1 MSDFLRNQKIVL
13 YGWGVTTKSAAQAFA
28 DSGCRLFGYV
38 DHPDEK
44 TDRSMRAEGVE
55 PLHTC
60 SKAVETADLI
70 LKSPGIPR
78 DTDFLLA
85 AEERD
90 IPCWSDLEFAYRLY
104 GGERMLVVTGS
115 NGKTTTVSLLT
126 HLLQTAGRSALA
138 LGNIGEGLLG
148 GMAQASEETYFVI
161 EASSFQLANVYHFAP
176 HGAAILNISPDHL
189 TWHKTMAD
197 YVRCKGN
204 VARFQK
210 GGDVVFLNP
219 NDAASLRLYHEGEFP
234 GEVHWID
241 TKGSWANRLREEKDL
256 WHLLGEHNIENAL
269 FAIALAHLSGISEK
283 DLRKG
288 LQSFRPVAHRLEWVQ
303 TVNGVQYINDSK
315 ATNVDA
321 TVKALS
327 GFQGDV
333 LLIAGG
339 MDKKVP
345 FDDFYEALRPVGK
358 ALLLF
363 GETKQQIAEGAKKA
377 GLTLPIIVVNTLQE
391 AVQKARQL
399 SVEGDTVL
407 LSPASASWDMY
418 HSYEERGDEFR
429 KIVQSLSVQTAH
441 DASTGGVG

>member
-13 YGWGVTTKSAAQAFA
+13 YGWGVTTKSAAKAFA
-28 DSGCRLFGYV
+28 SRGCQLFGFV
-38 DHPDEK
+38 DAPDED
-44 TDRSMRAEGVE
+44 TFRSMRACGVE
-55 PLHTC
+55 PLHTRC
-60 SKAVETADLI
+60 EAVQMADLI

-78 DTDFLLA
+78 ETDFLLA
-85 AEERD
+85 AREGA

-126 HLLQTAGRSALA
+126 HLLRTAGRSALA
-138 LGNIGEGLLG
+138 LGNIGEGLLA
-148 GMAQASEETYFVI
+148 GMAQAPDDTYFVI
-161 EASSFQLANVYHFAP
+161 EASSFQLAHVFTFAP
-176 HGAAILNISPDHL
+176 HGAAILNITPDHL
-189 TWHKTMAD
+189 TWHQTMTD
-197 YVRCKGN
+197 YVRCKAN

-210 GGDVVFLNP
+210 PTDVVFLNP
-219 NDAASLRLYHEGEFP
+219 NDTPSLRLYREGTFP
-234 GEVHWID
+234 GEVHFID
-241 TKGSWANRLREEKDL
+241 TKGTWARRLREGKDL

-269 FAIALAHLSGISEK
+269 FALALAQQTGISDE
-283 DLRKG
+283 DLCSG
-288 LQSFRPVAHRLEWVQ
+288 LASFQPVAHRLEWIR
-303 TVNGVQYINDSK
+303 TVDGVRYINDSK

-327 GFQGDV
+327 GFHDSV

-345 FDDFYEALRPVGK
+345 FDDFYKALRPVGK

-363 GETKQQIAEGAKKA
+363 GETKQQIADGAKKA
-377 GLTLPIIVVNTLQE
+377 GLTLPIFVVDTLRE
-391 AVQKARQL
+391 AVQKAQQL
-399 SVEGDTVL
+399 AIAGDAVL

-429 KIVQSLSVQTAH
+429 TIVQSIAAQTAH
-441 DASTGGVG
+441 DASTGGAG